1 MHFRPGTEFTISE
14 WSRKA
19 LESWKVF
26 ISKILKN
33 SVALYQDPEGRVGA
47 WGWGT
52 LVHCGLQCRLR
63 TETVL
68 RDVQGQLMGSV
79 WTSFLHQRLP
89 TSLHTPARL
98 LSSRVEMTRL
108 SAKEKGEAESNVVFS
123 GWQRMNST
131 QHKVYTSSLSPHISQ
146 AFSAKNKQEGITLI
160 TTTFQHLLSSSF
172 QLTPQRITATNSVCS
187 W

>member
-1 MHFRPGTEFTISE
+1 M
-14 WSRKA
+14 
-19 LESWKVF
+19 
-26 ISKILKN
+26 
-33 SVALYQDPEGRVGA
+33 GA

-123 GWQRMNST
+123 G
-131 QHKVYTSSLSPHISQ
+131 
-146 AFSAKNKQEGITLI
+146 
-160 TTTFQHLLSSSF
+160 
-172 QLTPQRITATNSVCS
+172 
-187 W
+187 